1 MLTKS
6 GKLLVSILV
15 ERWLAACRR
24 FDPFLYINQYRFIM
38 NYPLIALVIL
48 IAIAIVVFLAWKDQQ
63 DKKKIEKEMNQTD
76 IKPEKH
82 KDNKSGI

>member
-1 MLTKS
+1 
-6 GKLLVSILV
+6 
-15 ERWLAACRR
+15 
-24 FDPFLYINQYRFIM
+24 M
-38 NYPLIALVIL
+38 NYPLIALVVL

-82 KDNKSGI
+82 KDHKSDI